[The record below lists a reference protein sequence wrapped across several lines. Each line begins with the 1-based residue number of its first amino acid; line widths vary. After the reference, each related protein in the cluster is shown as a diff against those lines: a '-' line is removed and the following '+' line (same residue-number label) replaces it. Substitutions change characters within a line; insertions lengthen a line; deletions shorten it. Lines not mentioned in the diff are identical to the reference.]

1 MWVHPTVLCCV
12 LQKLKHS
19 LIVDESCSCSVSKAG
34 KKKKKKN
41 NGRMIYIPAAL
52 VEDVMIRWGAV
63 LRIG

>member
-1 MWVHPTVLCCV
+1 MSLAPALC
-12 LQKLKHS
+12 QKQ
-19 LIVDESCSCSVSKAG
+19 A
-34 KKKKKKN
+34 KKKKKN